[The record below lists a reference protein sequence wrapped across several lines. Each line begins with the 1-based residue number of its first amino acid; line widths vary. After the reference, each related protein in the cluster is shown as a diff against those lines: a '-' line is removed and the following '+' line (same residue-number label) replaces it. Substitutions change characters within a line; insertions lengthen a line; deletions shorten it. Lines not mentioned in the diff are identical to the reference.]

1 MAMDVS
7 NKVATAI
14 ASALNYLEN
23 SIEALNNG
31 DDDAFAQNV
40 WHVVAELEYA
50 LFLFSIVIQ
59 DDGFSK
65 PKADPDPKK
74 IELKQM
80 LADVRH
86 FLRSAEALV
95 KDGEFLAAYEN
106 VRNARNYT
114 LKVQEEFL
122 KRKREKF
129 GKQ

>member
-1 MAMDVS
+1 MAMDIS

-23 SIEALNNG
+23 SIEALNNGG

-59 DDGFSK
+59 DNEFSK

-74 IELKQM
+74 IELKQI
-80 LADVRH
+80 LADARH

-95 KDGEFLAAYEN
+95 KDGKFLAACEN
-106 VRNARNYT
+106 VRNARNYM
-114 LKVQEEFL
+114 LKVQEEFS
-122 KRKREKF
+122 KRRREKSE
-129 GKQ
+129 